1 MATGTA
7 TINFG
12 ATPGHDC
19 TTLDVVGQTGILATS
34 YIEAFMMAE
43 TTADHN
49 ECEHCVVDV
58 KLTCGNI
65 VPNTSF
71 TIYAKSIDC
80 LRLTGTFKVR
90 WVWT

>member
-7 TINFG
+7 TIDFG
-12 ATPGHDC
+12 ATPGSDM
-19 TTLDVVGQTGILATS
+19 TSVVVSGQTTISASSLV
-34 YIEAFMMAE
+34 EAFMMAE
-43 TTADHN
+43 TTTDHN
-49 ECEHCVVDV
+49 AEEHMIVDL

-65 VPNTSF
+65 VPGSSF

-80 LRLTGTFKVR
+80 LRLTGTFKVK